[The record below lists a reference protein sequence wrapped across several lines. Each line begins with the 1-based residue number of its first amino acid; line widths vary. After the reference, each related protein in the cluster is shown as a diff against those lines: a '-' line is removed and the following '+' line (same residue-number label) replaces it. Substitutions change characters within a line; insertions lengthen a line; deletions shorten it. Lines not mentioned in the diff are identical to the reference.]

1 MSCGTAEP
9 VATSEDKLPSAGMN
23 CGTAEPESLLDGT
36 FDEIANRRAFL
47 QALCEWRNGCG
58 APAGGLEGQEEHEQ
72 REGEEEQEQS
82 EEEEESISFP
92 SHEHQDEEE
101 DTAEEATARAARAAK
116 ERVDEALKSFAEMGE
131 LVDLSKEGR
140 ADEQS
145 RYLFEYTR
153 LKYFFHQKGTSMVC
167 TRKLAK

>member
-1 MSCGTAEP
+1 MDQ
-9 VATSEDKLPSAGMN
+9 DKRPSAGMS

-47 QALCEWRNGCG
+47 QALYEWRNGGG
-58 APAGGLEGQEEHEQ
+58 APAGGLEGEEEHEQ
-72 REGEEEQEQS
+72 REGEAEQEQS
-82 EEEEESISFP
+82 EEEEESISCP

-101 DTAEEATARAARAAK
+101 ETAEEATARAARAAK

-131 LVDLSKEGR
+131 WVDLSKEGR